1 MEIIINSPNL
11 YLHLQDAVLFVH
23 YCIDEVLKL
32 ATLIKI

>member
-23 YCIDEVLKL
+23 YCIDGVLQL
-32 ATLIKI
+32 ASHIKI